1 MWAMQKVVEAID
13 WLNQKTGRVVA
24 WLSTIM
30 VLVVTTDVIMRYL
43 FRTSYVFVQELEWH
57 LFGALFLL
65 GAGYTLLHDDHVRV
79 DIFYQR
85 LSAKNQAW
93 VNLLGVLFFLLPG
106 CVLVILT
113 SWQFF
118 INSWSFG
125 EGSPDPGGIPA
136 RYVLKSLIPIGFS
149 LVALQGVSLG
159 LKSFLLIMGYSIRT
173 EEEAEL

>member
-1 MWAMQKVVEAID
+1 MWAIQKIVEGID
-13 WLNQKTGRVVA
+13 WINQKTGRAVS
-24 WLSTIM
+24 WLSVIM

-93 VNLLGVLFFLLPG
+93 LTCWVCCFF
-106 CVLVILT
+106 
-113 SWQFF
+113 FF
-118 INSWSFG
+118 QAVYLSF
-125 EGSPDPGGIPA
+125 
-136 RYVLKSLIPIGFS
+136 
-149 LVALQGVSLG
+149 
-159 LKSFLLIMGYSIRT
+159 
-173 EEEAEL
+173 

>member
-1 MWAMQKVVEAID
+1 MWAMQKVVEGID

-173 EEEAEL
+173 EEEGEL